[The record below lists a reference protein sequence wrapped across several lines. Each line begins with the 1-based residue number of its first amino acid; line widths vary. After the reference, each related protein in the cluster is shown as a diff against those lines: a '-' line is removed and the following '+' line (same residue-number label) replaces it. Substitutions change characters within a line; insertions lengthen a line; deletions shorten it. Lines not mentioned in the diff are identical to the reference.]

1 MNRKEKFFAS
11 LIHKLNNRTLT
22 GQGLEI
28 SIHRHEGLEF
38 HLAWNA
44 GAKRGS
50 YQSCI
55 ARQCREVPLFY
66 EILRCVRNSNLVGLC
81 KCLWGTAVGHEK
93 STTTVC
99 YYTEHNK
106 FSCRC
111 RIDSVVQ
118 ISDKEGER
126 IYPP

>member
-1 MNRKEKFFAS
+1 MNRKKKLSAS
-11 LIHKLNNRTLT
+11 LIHKLHDRALT
-22 GQGLEI
+22 GQGLGI
-28 SIHRHEGLEF
+28 SIRRHVGLEF
-38 HLAWNA
+38 HLAWNE

-50 YQSCI
+50 YQNCI
-55 ARQCREVPLFY
+55 VRQCQEVPLFY
-66 EILRCVRNSNLVGLC
+66 EILLNVRHSNLEGLC
-81 KCLWGTAVGHEK
+81 KCLWGTAIGHDT

-118 ISDKEGER
+118 ISEKEKES
-126 IYPP
+126 IYPH